1 MNAPRRHMSM
11 LRSYTPADALTI
23 GNAACGTI
31 AIFLC
36 LDYIAADNRR
46 FLWTAFLL
54 LPLALVCDVL
64 DGYVARLNKTR
75 QSLLGEDLD
84 SLADVI
90 SFGVAPAVL
99 GFTLGLRG
107 GWDMLFLT
115 YFVVCGV
122 SRLAR
127 FNVTAA
133 ALADSETGKV
143 KYFEGTPIPTS
154 ILIVLLLGAAVFLG
168 RIDDDPWFGASQD
181 RSGAAPSAHA
191 HLRRERK
198 RDDQRHPAN
207 SEAVQAKVRRL
218 RSEASGQAPQST
230 RQGSRLGGAP
240 TRRKPLARSLPGFPS
255 LFFTIRGAGAGCE
268 RVDHRCAASV
278 TSSTARLNAA
288 SFARDGRLRRST
300 SGRTEGPTRESRP
313 RSPAAQNWRGS

>member
-1 MNAPRRHMSM
+1 MNAERRHMSM

-31 AIFLC
+31 SIFLC
-36 LDYIAADNRR
+36 LDYLATDSRR

-64 DGYVARLNKTR
+64 DGYVARLNRRR
-75 QSLLGEDLD
+75 QSVLGADLD

-107 GWDMLFLT
+107 GWDMLILT

-133 ALADSETGKV
+133 ALADTKTGKV
-143 KYFEGTPIPTS
+143 KYFEGTPIPTT
-154 ILIVLLLGAAVFLG
+154 IAIVGMWAVAFALDRTG
-168 RIDDDPWFGASQD
+168 ERIWFGVVHI
-181 RSGAAPSAHA
+181 GPWM
-191 HLRRERK
+191 L
-198 RDDQRHPAN
+198 HPLALIY
-207 SEAVQAKVRRL
+207 V
-218 RSEASGQAPQST
+218 ASGSAMISATLRVP
-230 RQGSRLGGAP
+230 
-240 TRRKPLARSLPGFPS
+240 KP
-255 LFFTIRGAGAGCE
+255 
-268 RVDHRCAASV
+268 
-278 TSSTARLNAA
+278 
-288 SFARDGRLRRST
+288 
-300 SGRTEGPTRESRP
+300 
-313 RSPAAQNWRGS
+313 

>member
-1 MNAPRRHMSM
+1 MSERRRHLSM

-36 LDYIAADNRR
+36 LNYLAEDNRR
-46 FLWTAFLL
+46 ILWTAFLL

-64 DGYVARLNKTR
+64 DGYVARLNRRR
-75 QSLLGEDLD
+75 QSALGGDLD

-107 GWDMLFLT
+107 GWDMLILT

-127 FNVTAA
+127 FNVTSA
-133 ALADSETGKV
+133 ALADATTGKV

-154 ILIVLLLGAAVFLG
+154 IGIVALMGLAFFTGRIEEHLWLGAY
-168 RIDDDPWFGASQD
+168 
-181 RSGAAPSAHA
+181 
-191 HLRRERK
+191 
-198 RDDQRHPAN
+198 
-207 SEAVQAKVRRL
+207 
-218 RSEASGQAPQST
+218 
-230 RQGSRLGGAP
+230 RLGPAGIHPLTIIYGLSGSAMISATLRIP
-240 TRRKPLARSLPGFPS
+240 KP
-255 LFFTIRGAGAGCE
+255 
-268 RVDHRCAASV
+268 
-278 TSSTARLNAA
+278 
-288 SFARDGRLRRST
+288 
-300 SGRTEGPTRESRP
+300 
-313 RSPAAQNWRGS
+313 

>member
-1 MNAPRRHMSM
+1 MNTQRRHMSM

-64 DGYVARLNKTR
+64 DGYVARLNRRR
-75 QSLLGEDLD
+75 QSVLGADLD

-99 GFTLGLRG
+99 GFTLGMRG
-107 GWDMLFLT
+107 GWDMLILT
-115 YFVVCGV
+115 YFVICGV

-133 ALADSETGKV
+133 ALSDSETGKV

-154 ILIVLLLGAAVFLG
+154 IVIVLLLGVASYLG
-168 RIDDDPWFGASQD
+168 RIDDRLWFGAYQIGPALLHPH
-181 RSGAAPSAHA
+181 GAR
-191 HLRRERK
+191 LRRERQ
-198 RDDQRHPAN
+198 RDDQRDAEN
-207 SEAVQAKVRRL
+207 SQTLTTIFSVSPRRHGVAEYARNKSISPRAALAGFAAAAAVAPKARRENTRTEIKTTTTRTSCIS
-218 RSEASGQAPQST
+218 RSRVLASWPRSGQ
-230 RQGSRLGGAP
+230 
-240 TRRKPLARSLPGFPS
+240 RSDGCPCLRAGISSCVRGF
-255 LFFTIRGAGAGCE
+255 
-268 RVDHRCAASV
+268 VV
-278 TSSTARLNAA
+278 TSSRK
-288 SFARDGRLRRST
+288 F
-300 SGRTEGPTRESRP
+300 P
-313 RSPAAQNWRGS
+313 RSSRWTSPCS

>member
-1 MNAPRRHMSM
+1 MPSSTPRRHMSM

-36 LDYIAADNRR
+36 LDYLASDNRR

-64 DGYVARLNKTR
+64 DGYVARLNRRR
-75 QSLLGEDLD
+75 QSVLGADLD

-107 GWDMLFLT
+107 GWDMLILT

-127 FNVTAA
+127 FNVTSE
-133 ALADSETGKV
+133 ALADAATGKV

-154 ILIVLLLGAAVFLG
+154 IAIVLLLGVAVYLG
-168 RIDDDPWFGASQD
+168 RVDERLWFGAWQI
-181 RSGAAPSAHA
+181 GPA
-191 HLRRERK
+191 LL
-198 RDDQRHPAN
+198 HPLAL
-207 SEAVQAKVRRL
+207 VFG
-218 RSEASGQAPQST
+218 ASGSAMISATLRIP
-230 RQGSRLGGAP
+230 
-240 TRRKPLARSLPGFPS
+240 KP
-255 LFFTIRGAGAGCE
+255 
-268 RVDHRCAASV
+268 
-278 TSSTARLNAA
+278 
-288 SFARDGRLRRST
+288 
-300 SGRTEGPTRESRP
+300 
-313 RSPAAQNWRGS
+313 

>member
-1 MNAPRRHMSM
+1 MSMIERPRHLSM

-36 LDYIAADNRR
+36 LDYLAADERR

-54 LPLALVCDVL
+54 LPLALVLDFL
-64 DGYVARLNKTR
+64 DGYVARLNHRR
-75 QSLLGEDLD
+75 QSILGADLD

-107 GWDMLFLT
+107 GWDMAILT

-133 ALADSETGKV
+133 ALADTETGKV

-154 ILIVLLLGAAVFLG
+154 VLLVAVLAVASWTG
-168 RIDDDPWFGASQD
+168 RIGDALWFGAV
-181 RSGAAPSAHA
+181 RIG
-191 HLRRERK
+191 
-198 RDDQRHPAN
+198 PAT
-207 SEAVQAKVRRL
+207 L
-218 RSEASGQAPQST
+218 H
-230 RQGSRLGGAP
+230 
-240 TRRKPLARSLPGFPS
+240 PLALLYFLSGSAMISATL
-255 LFFTIRGAGAGCE
+255 
-268 RVDHRCAASV
+268 RV
-278 TSSTARLNAA
+278 
-288 SFARDGRLRRST
+288 
-300 SGRTEGPTRESRP
+300 PKP
-313 RSPAAQNWRGS
+313 